1 MTKKTTTADEL
12 ITELARVIVEMTKA
26 KTLQS
31 LQTSIEYRSN
41 ALTKEKEA
49 HAKTKRA
56 LSETEAELAEARL
69 TWKKD
74 SRKTQRHF
82 EDLSN
87 EMQRLNQQIDELR
100 SKLAQ
105 YEANEIVNT

>member
-12 ITELARVIVEMTKA
+12 TTELARTIVEMTKA

-49 HAKTKRA
+49 HAKTKQE
-56 LSETEAELAEARL
+56 LSETEKELSETRLAWRRCTTKLQTEIDRLGNQNDKLRDKIAELEASL
-69 TWKKD
+69 LVSITP
-74 SRKTQRHF
+74 
-82 EDLSN
+82 
-87 EMQRLNQQIDELR
+87 NQ
-100 SKLAQ
+100 
-105 YEANEIVNT
+105 